1 MSGLLIIIF
10 AILGIGMLVIT
21 IANFINLVLFLVPVA
36 HNEWGWNDFWQT
48 DNFWV
53 WVIALIILIGVG
65 VIARILVGI
74 IRLAIMLITAGIGA
88 LLGATGK
95 KATAGGGFGLVI
107 GLVIGLIV
115 LLVLTWFLWDSFY
128 DFAEANQQY
137 TDWFTRDRWII
148 ASMFFLNIL
157 GFLSPNK
164 SSSDN

>member
-10 AILGIGMLVIT
+10 AILGISMLVIT
-21 IANFINLVLFLVPVA
+21 IANYINLVLFLVPVA
-36 HNEWGWNDFWQT
+36 HNEWGWNNFWQT

-53 WVIALIILIGVG
+53 WVIALIVLIGVG
-65 VIARILVGI
+65 VIARFLVQI
-74 IRLAIMLITAGIGA
+74 IRLAVMLITAGIGA
-88 LLGATGK
+88 LLGSASKNVATGS
-95 KATAGGGFGLVI
+95 GI
-107 GLVIGLIV
+107 GLVIGLIINFIA

-137 TDWFTRDRWII
+137 TDWFTRDRWVI

-157 GFLSPNK
+157 GLLSPSK